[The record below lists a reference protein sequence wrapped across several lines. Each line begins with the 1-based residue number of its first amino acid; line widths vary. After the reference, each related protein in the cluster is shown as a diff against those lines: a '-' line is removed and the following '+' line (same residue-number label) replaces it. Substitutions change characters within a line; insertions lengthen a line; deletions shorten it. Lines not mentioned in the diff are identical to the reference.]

1 MLQDS
6 TPSPGKAQQLVW
18 RVTPVTEQI
27 AGLRVLS
34 AKTGPALWTNLFPG
48 TLWRPA
54 PQEALHSTVL
64 GVCVFSLPSSIVLS
78 L

>member
-1 MLQDS
+1 MLQDLA
-6 TPSPGKAQQLVW
+6 PSPSKTQQLVW

-27 AGLRVLS
+27 TGLRVLS
-34 AKTGPALWTNLFPG
+34 AKTGTALWTNLFPG

-64 GVCVFSLPSSIVLS
+64 GVRVFSLPSMIVLS